1 MLTDYDVILFM
12 FFFFYRDTTCD
23 YGANVGASVM
33 CRFLL
38 TPRIILRGA
47 GRSRFVLGLICHG
60 SWECVYVFFFNSD
73 RKGGGG
79 GGLMVDS
86 TGFIFK
92 LVFCLI
98 IHSFCLIPMT
108 DLNILS
114 CNINGLNGPH
124 KLTGFLDFLR
134 RRKIDIVLVQE
145 SHLKEEDIH
154 RCNNKLY

>member
-23 YGANVGASVM
+23 YGANAGASVM

-47 GRSRFVLGLICHG
+47 GRTRFVLGLICHG
-60 SWECVYVFFFNSD
+60 SWECVYVFFLIVTGRVGGWFNG
-73 RKGGGG
+73 R
-79 GGLMVDS
+79 LNC
-86 TGFIFK
+86 FIFK

-124 KLTGFLDFLR
+124 NLQVFWIFC
-134 RRKIDIVLVQE
+134 V
-145 SHLKEEDIH
+145 EERLI
-154 RCNNKLY
+154 